1 MILASRDVVEQQL
14 GRVLTDPELTRLPGL
29 LAKASV
35 IVEGYLRVAYVDPDD
50 IPAAVA
56 IVVASMVA
64 RVFGI
69 DGTVPPGVTSE
80 MVMAGPHQWQRSFS
94 DGANTIEPW
103 LTKGDKLALQG
114 VGSSAVSVRLG
125 SERT

>member
-35 IVEGYLRVAYVDPDD
+35 IVEGYLRAAYDD
-50 IPAAVA
+50 LGDVPSAVT

>member
-1 MILASRDVVEQQL
+1 M
-14 GRVLTDPELTRLPGL
+14 
-29 LAKASV
+29 
-35 IVEGYLRVAYVDPDD
+35 IVEGYLRAAYDD
-50 IPAAVA
+50 LGDVPSAVT